1 MADEHRVTIRL
12 PADLYAQLEAS
23 GSHGLP
29 LAAIVCHALVDYLS
43 RQPEPSQHPVALAT
57 TLAAMAAS
65 IEDLRS
71 QVQALSARLDTL
83 AAIRQPMA
91 ATPPR
96 SRQPT
101 AASPA
106 ATQTPPYDPTKYTLG
121 RLCPRGHDYQGTGQS
136 LRRRHNGECAQCIL
150 VHRCDGPL
158 VWTEHRGRA
167 ESFHS
172 RLRHWHVCI
181 TLEETRRVVTAVP
194 PAESKGRSCGYPKG
208 IGSTMRL
215 AEPGRGGRTPYPP
228 YLPGMMAIVEIL
240 LRL

>member
-1 MADEHRVTIRL
+1 M
-12 PADLYAQLEAS
+12 PS
-23 GSHGLP
+23 WKP
-29 LAAIVCHALVDYLS
+29 LAA
-43 RQPEPSQHPVALAT
+43 

-101 AASPA
+101 AARPA

-194 PAESKGRSCGYPKG
+194 PAERERQVLWLSHRNGIHHAAGRAWSRWSDAISSISAWNDGHSGNPPAAVKLTDHPSCARNCSTCCANCPK
-208 IGSTMRL
+208 SSR
-215 AEPGRGGRTPYPP
+215 
-228 YLPGMMAIVEIL
+228 
-240 LRL
+240 